1 MITLFTTVLCL
12 LCSEHST
19 SHHNRDCS
27 LRECMDIQSL
37 HITYI
42 LVNVGTHII
51 VNVGFIDSDRERGR
65 LFLTFR

>member
-12 LCSEHST
+12 LCSEHRT
-19 SHHNRDCS
+19 SDHNRDCS

-42 LVNVGTHII
+42 I
-51 VNVGFIDSDRERGR
+51 VNVGFIDSDRGRGR